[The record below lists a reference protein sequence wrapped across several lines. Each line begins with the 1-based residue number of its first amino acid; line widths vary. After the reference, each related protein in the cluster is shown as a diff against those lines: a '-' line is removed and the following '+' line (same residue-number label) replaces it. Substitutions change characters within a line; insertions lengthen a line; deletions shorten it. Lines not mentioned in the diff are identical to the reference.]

1 MPALPRMWVSFKW
14 NDNSKSDAQ
23 KQLHCRQHAVPWTE
37 SSAGALCEVLNFHA
51 DSCAPTGLSSAMW
64 CAEAARGLAQG
75 LVLTPSAPTAV
86 PQPCH
91 TAGCHRHA
99 CGLAAQ
105 QCAGTA
111 PFGESKGFFQ
121 YVLRLTDVNG
131 GRRGGRRYEVNL
143 KTKKKSLFLYIQLER
158 SSTWVKTDASLRP

>member
-1 MPALPRMWVSFKW
+1 
-14 NDNSKSDAQ
+14 
-23 KQLHCRQHAVPWTE
+23 
-37 SSAGALCEVLNFHA
+37 
-51 DSCAPTGLSSAMW
+51 MW

-75 LVLTPSAPTAV
+75 LVLTPSVPTAV

-111 PFGESKGFFQ
+111 PFGESKGFFSMFCV
-121 YVLRLTDVNG
+121 YLTLMEG
-131 GRRGGRRYEVNL
+131 EGE
-143 KTKKKSLFLYIQLER
+143 E
-158 SSTWVKTDASLRP
+158 DAMKLT